1 MIVWVISVALAFS
14 FARVSTSRLAIAEAS
29 GPRARLLGMLL
40 ITWTLTGCV
49 AAPDGPTASRGD
61 ADSWQPFE
69 FPFKRA
75 TRYSAVTLDGQA
87 VIQADADNSVSLYRR
102 VVRVQPDEL
111 DHLAFS
117 WMVPQLMTQADL
129 SVQEREDAPVRLVLA
144 FDGDFSKLPIK
155 DRLLFDL
162 VEGVI
167 GEPPPYATLMYVWD
181 NHAPVGSV
189 IVAARTS
196 RIRKIVVDSGPT
208 QASVWRFHD
217 RDIASDFRKA
227 YGEEPGT
234 LTSVALMT
242 DADNTRAKVRAF
254 YGEVKLLGA
263 GPR

>member
-1 MIVWVISVALAFS
+1 MLVELLAGS
-14 FARVSTSRLAIAEAS
+14 ESAGRSRLAIAKVS
-29 GPRARLLGMLL
+29 GLWLQFFAAVCVVCVLS
-40 ITWTLTGCV
+40 GCV
-49 AAPDGPTASRGD
+49 ATPDETSGSR
-61 ADSWQPFE
+61 ADSTTSWQPFE

-75 TRYSAVTLDGQA
+75 TRYVPITLDGKP
-87 VIQADADNSVSLYRR
+87 VIQADADSSVSLYRR
-102 VVRVQPDEL
+102 VVRVEPNDL
-111 DHLAFS
+111 GHLAFS
-117 WMVPQLMTQADL
+117 WMVPQLIEQADL
-129 SVQEREDAPVRLVLA
+129 SIQEREDAPVRLVLS
-144 FDGDFSKLPIK
+144 FDGDLSKLPVK

-189 IVAARTS
+189 IVAARTG

-208 QASVWRFHD
+208 QTSVWRFHD

-242 DADNTRAKVRAF
+242 DADNTRTKVRAF
-254 YGEVKLLGA
+254 YGEVKLLGPSA
-263 GPR
+263 R